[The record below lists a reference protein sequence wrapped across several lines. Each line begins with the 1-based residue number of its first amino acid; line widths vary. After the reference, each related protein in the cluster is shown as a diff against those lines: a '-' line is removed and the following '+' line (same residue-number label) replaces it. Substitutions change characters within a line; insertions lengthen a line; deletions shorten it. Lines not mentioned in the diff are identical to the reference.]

1 MCTIY
6 RYTNIQIIEWIYLSV
21 IHSIIVAGLILFL
34 RYDDTPS
41 NVFPIITNII
51 VGILSIL
58 YILSFNKINYISG
71 EISKPKYYIYSIVLF
86 FVILLGYY
94 IIKTCPN
101 PAYFRVFVAL
111 EIIFILLFVIY
122 YEKNIKLSYQSI
134 IGIMLGCISVILI
147 SMDTIDEK
155 KSKK

>member
-1 MCTIY
+1 M
-6 RYTNIQIIEWIYLSV
+6 EWIYLSV

-58 YILSFNKINYISG
+58 CILSFNKINYISG
-71 EISKPKYYIYSIVLF
+71 EISKPKYYIYSIALF

-122 YEKNIKLSYQSI
+122 YEKNIKLSYRSI
-134 IGIMLGCISVILI
+134 IGIMLGCISIILI
-147 SMDTIDEK
+147 SIDTVDEP

>member
-1 MCTIY
+1 M
-6 RYTNIQIIEWIYLSV
+6 EWIYLSV

-58 YILSFNKINYISG
+58 YIISFNKINYISS
-71 EISKPKYYIYSIVLF
+71 EISKSKYYIYSITLF

-94 IIKTCPN
+94 IIKSCPN

-122 YEKNIKLSYQSI
+122 YEKNIKLSYRSI
-134 IGIMLGCISVILI
+134 FGIMLGCISIILI
-147 SMDTIDEK
+147 SLDTADETKNK
-155 KSKK
+155 K

>member
-1 MCTIY
+1 M
-6 RYTNIQIIEWIYLSV
+6 EWIYLSV

-58 YILSFNKINYISG
+58 YIISFNKINYISS
-71 EISKPKYYIYSIVLF
+71 EISKSKYYIYSIILF

-94 IIKTCPN
+94 IIKSCPN

-122 YEKNIKLSYQSI
+122 YEKNIKLSYRSI
-134 IGIMLGCISVILI
+134 FGIMLGCISIILI
-147 SMDTIDEK
+147 SLDTADETKNK
-155 KSKK
+155 K

>member
-1 MCTIY
+1 
-6 RYTNIQIIEWIYLSV
+6 
-21 IHSIIVAGLILFL
+21 
-34 RYDDTPS
+34 
-41 NVFPIITNII
+41 

-58 YILSFNKINYISG
+58 YILSFSKINYISG

-101 PAYFRVFVAL
+101 PAYFRIFVAL

-122 YEKNIKLSYQSI
+122 YEKNIKLSYRSI
-134 IGIMLGCISVILI
+134 IGIMLGCISIILI
-147 SMDTIDEK
+147 SIDTVNE

>member
-1 MCTIY
+1 M
-6 RYTNIQIIEWIYLSV
+6 EWIYLSV

-58 YILSFNKINYISG
+58 YIISFNKINYVSS
-71 EISKPKYYIYSIVLF
+71 EISKSKYYIYSITLF

-122 YEKNIKLSYQSI
+122 YEKNVKLSYQNI
-134 IGIMLGCISVILI
+134 IGIMLGCTSIILI
-147 SMDTIDEK
+147 SLENVEEK
-155 KSKK
+155 IKK

>member
-1 MCTIY
+1 M
-6 RYTNIQIIEWIYLSV
+6 EWIYLSV

-58 YILSFNKINYISG
+58 YIISFNKINYVSS
-71 EISKPKYYIYSIVLF
+71 EISKSKYYIYSITLF

-122 YEKNIKLSYQSI
+122 YEKNIKLSYRSI
-134 IGIMLGCISVILI
+134 FGIMLGCVSIILI
-147 SMDTIDEK
+147 SLETVDEK
-155 KSKK
+155 IKK